1 MQAKVSGKRRKEMT
15 EECLMDAIL
24 HPLNLQYAQEAV
36 RRNKGCAGID
46 GKSIAETEQHWQQHL
61 PEIETKLRTGAYP
74 RFNIFLTYKTK
85 RHLYIIVYMYYYFL

>member
-1 MQAKVSGKRRKEMT
+1 MT

-61 PEIETKLRTGAYP
+61 PEIEAKLRTGAYIP
-74 RFNIFLTYKTK
+74 TPLMGMKIAANHLK
-85 RHLYIIVYMYYYFL
+85 RDKIRARLPYFSIMS